1 MRLRLRRPRY
11 QRSVRVLLAFA
22 LVIPAGTIL
31 QVSGPNP
38 ASLVFSG
45 VLVALAL
52 FSAIEAFRWV
62 VVITRHGIGIR
73 GVLGMQTAWLA
84 WGEIVQIDVDG
95 PVVSLTTR
103 GRSVHQVQLEPRAAA
118 LLGRMV
124 EREIVGRVR
133 L

>member
-1 MRLRLRRPRY
+1 M
-11 QRSVRVLLAFA
+11 LLAFA

-45 VLVALAL
+45 GLVGLAL
-52 FSAIEAFRWV
+52 LSAIEAFRWV

-73 GVLGMQTAWLA
+73 GV
-84 WGEIVQIDVDG
+84 IVQIEVDG
-95 PVVSLTTR
+95 AVVSLTTR
-103 GRSVHQVQLEPRAAA
+103 GRSIHQVQLEPRTAA

-124 EREIVGRVR
+124 EREIVGRAR